1 LIPTHATLVRESW
14 ASLAPGREAAVSR
27 FRARL
32 EAVSPRTAARFTCL
46 DHEAQR
52 DGLLVELD
60 QAIAA
65 TGSDDELVPALAR
78 IARRFREGGPASS
91 EYPAVRDALLEVL
104 AEGDRGIAPPELRRA
119 WGSLFG
125 LLAALVDRAGRVAP
139 GNGEQGTRNGA
150 ASHPASQPATQPSS
164 HPEGAQP

>member
-1 LIPTHATLVRESW
+1 MIPTHATLVRESW
-14 ASLAPGREAAVSR
+14 ARLAPGRAAAVHR

-52 DGLLVELD
+52 DELLVELD

-65 TGSDDELVPALAR
+65 TGSDDDLVPALAR
-78 IARRFREGGPASS
+78 IARRFRESGPASS
-91 EYPAVRDALLEVL
+91 EYPMVRDALLEVL
-104 AEGDRGIAPPELRRA
+104 AEADHDTAPPELRRA

-125 LLAALVDRAGRVAP
+125 LLAALVDRAGRIADAP
-139 GNGEQGTRNGA
+139 TRTDAHRRTDQTTGEVL
-150 ASHPASQPATQPSS
+150 P
-164 HPEGAQP
+164 